1 MASTECPVTLFSS
14 TLEATPCDSR
24 ECGGQRRT
32 EADRAALLVIQAQ
45 LEDVLARHDTRR
57 RANDPTPPR
66 ISVMSDLR
74 HLRGRAQWASNPR

>member
-1 MASTECPVTLFSS
+1 
-14 TLEATPCDSR
+14 
-24 ECGGQRRT
+24 
-32 EADRAALLVIQAQ
+32 VIQAQ